1 MISLVTLV
9 ALIRKEFLQALR
21 DRRMMAMLLAVPCI
35 QLVMF
40 GYAANLEIN
49 HIDTMAV
56 DLDHSE
62 QSRALLSGLEADGT
76 FRMRSTSEVP
86 EAERALREG
95 TSSLAIVVP
104 RGFGRGLV
112 GGEAVHVQVLVD
124 GSDPYRGVG
133 ASGAVEQYIM
143 QLGTAVVAERLAT
156 SGLPPI
162 ARIRLEPRLLYNP
175 ALRSRRFMVP
185 GTAASILLIITTI
198 VTAMGLAREREMGT
212 MEQLSVT
219 PISPLTLMI
228 GKIVPY
234 GAFGFIDELIIL
246 VLGNLLFDVPLRG
259 NVLVIFV
266 STVSYLTATLGVG
279 LLISTV
285 SKTQQQALMGG
296 FFVILPAM
304 LLSGFMTPIEA
315 MPSWVRPVTYVNPM
329 RYFVEIVRSVL
340 LRGATLQDVAKP
352 LALLTLLAVAVMT
365 AATLRFRKQVG

>member
-143 QLGTAVVAERLAT
+143 QLGTAVVSERLAS
-156 SGLPPI
+156 SGIPPI

-219 PISPLTLMI
+219 PISPLTLMV

-266 STVSYLTATLGVG
+266 STVSYLTATLGIG

-352 LALLTLLAVAVMT
+352 LALLTLLAIAVMT

>member
-1 MISLVTLV
+1 MVSPVTLI

-21 DRRMMAMLLAVPCI
+21 DRRMMAMILAVPCI

-62 QSRALLSGLEADGT
+62 QSRELLSGLAADGT
-76 FRMRSTSEVP
+76 FRMRSTSEVK
-86 EAERALREG
+86 EAEEAIQRG
-95 TSSLAIVVP
+95 VVSLAVVVP
-104 RGFGRGLV
+104 RGYERDLRSGQ
-112 GGEAVHVQVLVD
+112 AVHVQVLID

-143 QLGTAVVAERLAT
+143 LRGTELMRERAAGSPTPKFAT
-156 SGLPPI
+156 
-162 ARIRLEPRLLYNP
+162 IRLEPRLLYNP
-175 ALRSRRFMVP
+175 ALKSPRFMVP

-212 MEQLSVT
+212 MEQLLVT
-219 PISPLTLMI
+219 PISPLTLMV

-234 GAFGFIDELIIL
+234 AVFGIIDELIIL

-259 NVLVIFV
+259 SLVVIFV
-266 STVSYLTATLGVG
+266 STLSYLTATLGIG

-315 MPSWVRPVTYVNPM
+315 MPDWIRPVTYINPM

-340 LRGATLQDVAKP
+340 LRGSTFADVLEP
-352 LALLTLLAVAVMT
+352 LGLLTLLALVVMT
-365 AATLRFRKQVG
+365 AATLRFRKQLG